1 MKIEMKG
8 QEEVARA
15 MRLLGKKAPEAMGV
29 ALWNEARSIIN
40 ASQEIVP
47 FKDGHLSESGTYQNP
62 KYTDDGASVAL
73 GYGGAASDYAAVQHE
88 ELSYYHRPPTQAKFL
103 EKPFVE
109 AADGMGLRIAQD
121 LWSKLK

>member
-1 MKIEMKG
+1 MKIELKG

-15 MRLLGKKAPEAMGV
+15 IRLLGKKAPKAIGA

-40 ASQEIVP
+40 ASQKIVP
-47 FKDGHLSESGTYQNP
+47 FKEGILSESGTYKRP
-62 KYTDDGASVAL
+62 EYTDDGASVTL

-109 AADGMGLRIAQD
+109 AADDMGLRIAQD